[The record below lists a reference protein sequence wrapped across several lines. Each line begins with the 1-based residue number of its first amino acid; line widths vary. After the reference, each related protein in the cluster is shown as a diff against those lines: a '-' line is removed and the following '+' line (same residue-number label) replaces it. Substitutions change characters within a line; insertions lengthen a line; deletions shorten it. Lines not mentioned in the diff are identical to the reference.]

1 MKIEGRNILDEGFG
15 PANLRGE
22 KGRFG
27 NSQNVAALTSMIRQG
42 AGEGFAAAG
51 AKQSAISRGAGVVAQ
66 NMGNNTLEVQRILES
81 TNDATREEFK
91 KLTELMANRIG
102 ATGKAQEKA
111 LKDIAVQMEKI
122 KIVAG
127 EEGENIANALGFNE
141 ANKEMQGST
150 FSAVA
155 KASVVD
161 PVKDFF
167 GYGPNNNK
175 GFLGD
180 KGIGKPFAIMRERRN
195 FNAKKIAAQQVSE
208 ESQSAALKSMGGGLD
223 VESNPTIAA
232 IEENRKVLEEIRD
245 GQSSSFGPM
254 GFGGLFRLLA
264 PLAALTGIAIAVDK
278 IVGFFG
284 GDDNDSAAAE
294 IGTGLGI
301 SQARNALTNRPP
313 SDPKLKQGVFRDTN
327 NRLQIRDPNTNMTRF
342 ISEADAV
349 EPPKTP
355 GMGRRMMSGIGKIL
369 GSKTVS
375 RGLPAVGVGMEV
387 YNANQERLEADA
399 LLEAGEITE
408 EEHTEILQNIGGET
422 TGRIGGAFAG
432 GATGAKLGA
441 FIGAF
446 GGPVGMAVGG
456 VVGGA
461 VGAIAGSALGESIGT
476 MFAETPEEA
485 AFEEAKEKGLY
496 DENLFSKSTINEDL
510 LAEET
515 NPRILQAI
523 INDDDLTEEDMTKVQ
538 ARLAEIQNPSS
549 ANELSSIDTMSMDP
563 SSMSTPTT
571 PTGDAVENTTEMA
584 ANNQSSPTVVNN
596 NTTNNNNNSTS
607 NNPTNVFSSPL
618 RNESNSWSNYQTQR
632 MLG

>member
-1 MKIEGRNILDEGFG
+1 MRIEGRNILDEGFS
-15 PANLRGE
+15 PANIRGE

-27 NSQNVAALTSMIRQG
+27 SRENVAALSGMIRQG
-42 AGEGFAAAG
+42 SGEGFAAVG
-51 AKQSAISRGAGVVAQ
+51 AKQSAISRGAGAIAQ

-127 EEGENIANALGFNE
+127 EEGENIANALGFDE
-141 ANKEMQGST
+141 ANKQMQGST

-167 GYGPNNNK
+167 GYGPKNNK

-180 KGIGKPFAIMRERRN
+180 KGIGKPFAIMRARRN
-195 FNAKKIAAQQVSE
+195 FNANNIAAQQVAE
-208 ESQSAALKSMGGGLD
+208 EGQKSALKGIGAGLD
-223 VESNPTIAA
+223 
-232 IEENRKVLEEIRD
+232 IEKNSVPELLQEQKVILEEIRD
-245 GQSSSFGPM
+245 GQMGQMGDF
-254 GFGGLFRLLA
+254 GFGGLFSALA
-264 PLAALTGIAIAVDK
+264 PLAALAGIAIAVDK

-301 SQARNALTNRPP
+301 SQARTTLANRPP
-313 SDPKLKQGVFRDTN
+313 PDPELRPGVFRDAN
-327 NRLQIRDPNTNMTRF
+327 DRLQIRDPDTNSTRF
-342 ISEADAV
+342 ISQADAV
-349 EPPKTP
+349 IPPSTP
-355 GMGRRMMSGIGKIL
+355 GLGSRMMSGVSKVL
-369 GSKTVS
+369 GSKVVS
-375 RGLPAVGVGMEV
+375 RGLPALGVAMEG
-387 YNANQERLEADA
+387 YNAVQTVGEANA
-399 LLEAGEITE
+399 LLEAGEISE
-408 EEHTEILQNIGGET
+408 EEHTEILQNLAGET
-422 TGRIGGAFAG
+422 TGRVGGAFAG
-432 GATGAKLGA
+432 GAAGAKLGA
-441 FIGAF
+441 MAGAF
-446 GGPVGMAVGG
+446 AGPVGIAAGA
-456 VVGGA
+456 VVGGTI
-461 VGAIAGSALGESIGT
+461 GAIAGSALGERIGT

-496 DENLFSKSTINEDL
+496 DENLFAKSTINKDL

-523 INDDDLTEEDMTKVQ
+523 INDDDLSEEDMARVQ
-538 ARLAEIQNPSS
+538 ARLAEIQNPSLS
-549 ANELSSIDTMSMDP
+549 NDLSSIETTNVDP
-563 SSMSTPTT
+563 SSMSTSTI
-571 PTGDAVENTTEMA
+571 PTGDAIENTTSMVA
-584 ANNQSSPTVVNN
+584 DNQSSPTVIN

-607 NNPTNVFSSPL
+607 NNPTNVFSSPI
-618 RNESNSWSNYQTQR
+618 RNDSNSWSNYQTQR